1 MATVTTV
8 ALVLM
13 AVAVAMCLV
22 RILAGPSLP
31 DRVIALDAAGIG
43 AMGIMVILAVKY
55 DEELFL
61 DLALVFAVLAFVG
74 TVSIA
79 KFLLRGKIID

>member
-31 DRVIALDAAGIG
+31 DRVIAFDAAGIG